1 MRPSALQVTE
11 ISKQEKTAY
20 KKHGVDALYCA
31 VQCYSKVKQRH
42 VMHVQSSK
50 HEYLNTYGKFTF
62 PLSQRAKFLKCFLI
76 KERAKNILE
85 DK

>member
-1 MRPSALQVTE
+1 
-11 ISKQEKTAY
+11 
-20 KKHGVDALYCA
+20 
-31 VQCYSKVKQRH
+31 
-42 VMHVQSSK
+42 MHVQSSK

-85 DK
+85 DKWNRQVGAAEENNTTELSVSILSDNIWKPQEVCSKKG